1 MVKSDDV
8 RVDVGAWDWRSPVW
22 CREYYPEELPEEWR
36 AAYYANEYRC
46 AGLPADAWSVEQLEA
61 WREDL
66 PEDFSLWLETGP
78 AQLAESG
85 IVPALAALGAR
96 LAGVWPGPAT
106 DPAMLRD
113 AGIRVIAQP
122 REAWQT
128 GDEAAVGLYRPGAEL
143 DLRAARETLEGF
155 ASAPGPRSRQ
165 LLVAGSPAQLAR
177 LRELGELLGL

>member
-46 AGLPADAWSVEQLEA
+46 AGLPAHAWSVELLAA
-61 WREDL
+61 WCEDL
-66 PEDFSLWLETGP
+66 PENFSLWLEVGP
-78 AQLAESG
+78 AQLAEPG
-85 IVPALAALGAR
+85 AVPALVALGSR
-96 LAGVWPGPAT
+96 LAGIWPSPET
-106 DPAMLRD
+106 DPATLRD
-113 AGIRVIAQP
+113 AGIRVITQP

-128 GDEAAVGLYRPGAEL
+128 GDEASVGLYRPGGNM
-143 DLRAARETLEGF
+143 DLRAAREVFEAF

-165 LLVAGSPAQLAR
+165 LLVSGSPAQLAR